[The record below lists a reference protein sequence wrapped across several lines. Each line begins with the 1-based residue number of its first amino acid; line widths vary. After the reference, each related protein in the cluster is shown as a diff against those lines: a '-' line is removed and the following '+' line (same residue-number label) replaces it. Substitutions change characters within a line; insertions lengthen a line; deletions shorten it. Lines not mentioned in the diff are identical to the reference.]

1 MCLMVVAGYWSFL
14 TSSSLGERVTPHLST
29 PWFNHI
35 NNKSDDFCLFVL
47 FVAVI
52 GILINPTSNAARGI
66 LIANVLIVTM
76 NIVQLE
82 EIFVS

>member
-1 MCLMVVAGYWSFL
+1 MGLREG
-14 TSSSLGERVTPHLST
+14 VTMLPIVYFS
-29 PWFNHI
+29 
-35 NNKSDDFCLFVL
+35 LFVL
-47 FVAVI
+47 FVAVV

-82 EIFVS
+82 QKVEKLQDNKSEEIFVS

>member
-1 MCLMVVAGYWSFL
+1 M
-14 TSSSLGERVTPHLST
+14 
-29 PWFNHI
+29 
-35 NNKSDDFCLFVL
+35 
-47 FVAVI
+47 I

-76 NIVQLE
+76 NIVELEQKVEKLKDSKSE